1 MQEQQ
6 TLPDLGIAE
15 RLRRTRGRPG
25 RRTVASTKVTRQEQ
39 DELETAAK
47 REGKVLSEWAREV
60 LLEAARGTRTDPA
73 VFTELVALRMLVMMT
88 LRPIALGDKVSPEAY
103 EQILAEVRNGKQD
116 AAREMLSQYQTAK
129 EKGK

>member
-25 RRTVASTKVTRQEQ
+25 RRQEQ

-60 LLEAARGTRTDPA
+60 LLEAARGTRTDSA